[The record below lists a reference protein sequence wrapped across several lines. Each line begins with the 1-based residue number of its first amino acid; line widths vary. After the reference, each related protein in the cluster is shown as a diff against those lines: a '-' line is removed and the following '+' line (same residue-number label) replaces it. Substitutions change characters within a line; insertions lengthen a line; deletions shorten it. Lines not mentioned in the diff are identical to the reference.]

1 MPPEDEDTSDGPSP
15 DEPMGAG
22 QKQTREFDAAH
33 TSKAE
38 RGREEHER
46 KDPDLDP
53 DHASMRARREFEDL
67 QRMTRLA
74 ALDRDDGMEMEGP

>member
-1 MPPEDEDTSDGPSP
+1 
-15 DEPMGAG
+15 MGAG

-33 TSKAE
+33 TPKAE
-38 RGREEHER
+38 GGRDEHER

-53 DHASMRARREFEDL
+53 DHASVRARKEFEDL
-67 QRMTRLA
+67 RRMTRLA